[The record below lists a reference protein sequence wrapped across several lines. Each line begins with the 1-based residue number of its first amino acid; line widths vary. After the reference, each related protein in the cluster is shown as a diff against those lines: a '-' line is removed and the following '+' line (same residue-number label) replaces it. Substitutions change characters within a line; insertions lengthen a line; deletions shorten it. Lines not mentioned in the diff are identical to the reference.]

1 MKTDRVLAALLR
13 ICGGCMLLALPA
25 AFLPYDWMDAIHRR
39 AGLGQLPDAPI
50 VGYLA
55 RSLSG
60 FYALHGALF
69 VFLARDVRAYL
80 PVIRFLAIA
89 GMVFGAG
96 LFALDAAVGMPRS
109 WTLAEGTY
117 AVALSAVLVWL
128 ARPRSAPT
136 GTEKAASHG

>member
-1 MKTDRVLAALLR
+1 
-13 ICGGCMLLALPA
+13 MLMALPA

-39 AGLGQLPDAPI
+39 AGLGQLPDVPI

-69 VFLARDVRAYL
+69 VFLARDVRTYL

-89 GMVFGAG
+89 GIVFGAG
-96 LFALDAAVGMPRS
+96 MFGLDAAVGMPRP
-109 WTLAEGTY
+109 WTQMEGPF
-117 AVALSAVLVWL
+117 AVMVSAVLLWL
-128 ARPRSAPT
+128 ARARSALD
-136 GTEKAASHG
+136 